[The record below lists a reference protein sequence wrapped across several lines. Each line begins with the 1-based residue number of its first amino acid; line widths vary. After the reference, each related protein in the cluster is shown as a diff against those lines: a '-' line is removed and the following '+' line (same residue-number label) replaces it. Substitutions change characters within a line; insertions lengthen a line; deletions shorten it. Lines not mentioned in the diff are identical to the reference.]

1 MRCLDAVSTPW
12 YHAEKWESQRTEL
25 DMIRLTDEEFEAAVM
40 DAIDSIPEE
49 FLDELENVAI
59 VVADEPEDED
69 FLGDGYYTENGDLL
83 GLYDGLSLTERGSS
97 YGMGDYPD
105 TITIFKGPHER
116 LDGSRDYVLEEVRK
130 TVVHEIAHYFGMDED
145 QVDEMGY
152 A

>member
-1 MRCLDAVSTPW
+1 MVTLS
-12 YHAEKWESQRTEL
+12 
-25 DMIRLTDEEFEAAVM
+25 DEEFESAVQ

-59 VVADEPEDED
+59 ILADEPEDDD
-69 FLGDGYYTENGDLL
+69 FEADGLYTEAGDLL
-83 GLYDGLSLTERGSS
+83 GVYDGLSLTERGGG
-97 YGMGDYPD
+97 YGVGDYPD

-116 LDGSRDYVLEEVRK
+116 LGDDRTEVLEQIRV
-130 TVVHEIAHYFGMDED
+130 TVVHEIAHYFGMDEE

>member
-1 MRCLDAVSTPW
+1 MV
-12 YHAEKWESQRTEL
+12 
-25 DMIRLTDEEFEAAVM
+25 RLSDEEFEAAVQ
-40 DAIDSIPEE
+40 DALDSIPDE

-59 VVADEPEDED
+59 VVADEPDEED
-69 FLGDGYYTENGDLL
+69 FEGDGYYTEDGDML
-83 GLYDGLSLTERGSS
+83 GLYDGLALTERDGG
-97 YGMGDYPD
+97 YGFGDYPD

-116 LDGSRDYVLEEVRK
+116 LEGSRADILEEVRK

>member
-1 MRCLDAVSTPW
+1 M
-12 YHAEKWESQRTEL
+12 YK
-25 DMIRLTDEEFEAAVM
+25 LTDAEFEAAVQ

-49 FLDELENVAI
+49 FLDDLENVAI
-59 VVADEPEDED
+59 VIADEPTEEDYES
-69 FLGDGYYTENGDLL
+69 DGLYTEEGDLL
-83 GLYDGLSLTERGSS
+83 GVYDGLSLYERGDD
-97 YGMGDYPD
+97 YGFGDYPD

-116 LDGSRDYVLEEVRK
+116 LEGGRDDIIEEIRR